1 MTALKM
7 DISWLNRRLDQ
18 GQGFLSEKI
27 RSMDELIDAVIRT
40 VQRLSGELRPGLLDD
55 LGLAAAMEWQAE
67 EFQKRSGIPCAIT
80 VKLQNTAL
88 KAEHATATFRIFQ
101 ETLTN
106 VIRHAQASRVM
117 VRLRVEGGRL
127 LLVVEDNGRGIT
139 AAETEDPKAFG
150 LIGIRERALALK
162 GQFAISGQ
170 PGRGTTVTVSIPLA
184 QEG

>member
-1 MTALKM
+1 MA
-7 DISWLNRRLDQ
+7 NAGLDW
-18 GQGFLSEKI
+18 
-27 RSMDELIDAVIRT
+27 R
-40 VQRLSGELRPGLLDD
+40 
-55 LGLAAAMEWQAE
+55 W
-67 EFQKRSGIPCAIT
+67 
-80 VKLQNTAL
+80 
-88 KAEHATATFRIFQ
+88 
-101 ETLTN
+101 
-106 VIRHAQASRVM
+106 
-117 VRLRVEGGRL
+117 GRL